1 MESTGT
7 LAIVALVLRV
17 ILGVWFAITGIIK
30 IFFVGLDRFTAD
42 VANYRIVAAP
52 WDAVA
57 AYTVPWFEVVAGVC
71 LMAGVLRRGAI
82 VTIGGLVAVFAV
94 AVGAAW
100 ARGLDISCGCFGG
113 GEPMNYWGKA
123 AELSA
128 YAAVLGWLWW
138 VETRR
143 GGDGLPAASMPSA

>member
-1 MESTGT
+1 MEPHGT
-7 LAIVALVLRV
+7 SAIVALALRV

-42 VANYRIVAAP
+42 VANYRLVTAP

-57 AYTVPWFEVVAGVC
+57 AYTVPWFEVLAGAC

-82 VTIGGLVAVFAV
+82 LMIGGLVAVFAV
-94 AVGAAW
+94 AVGSAW

-128 YAAVLGWLWW
+128 YAVVLGWLWW
-138 VETRR
+138 TETRR
-143 GGDGLPAASMPSA
+143 GGFDGPAATPPAA

>member
-1 MESTGT
+1 MEANGSW
-7 LAIVALVLRV
+7 AIVALALRV
-17 ILGVWFAITGIIK
+17 ILGVWLAITGVIK
-30 IFFVGLDRFTAD
+30 IFFVGLDRFTVD
-42 VANYRIVAAP
+42 VANYRLVTAP

-57 AYTVPWFEVVAGVC
+57 AYTVPWFEVLAGAC

-82 VTIGGLVAVFAV
+82 LTLGGLVAVFAV
-94 AVGAAW
+94 AVGSAW

-128 YAAVLGWLWW
+128 YAVVLGWLWW
-138 VETRR
+138 AETRR
-143 GGDGLPAASMPSA
+143 GGFEGPAAAPPAA